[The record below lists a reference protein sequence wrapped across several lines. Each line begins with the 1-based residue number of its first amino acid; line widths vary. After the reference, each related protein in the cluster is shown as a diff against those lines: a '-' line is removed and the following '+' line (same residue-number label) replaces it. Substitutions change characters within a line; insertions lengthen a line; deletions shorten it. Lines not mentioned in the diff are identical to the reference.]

1 MSKTKFILK
10 EDEENKE
17 VEEFTEDTPVEEI
30 PEEDITQDEEDL
42 DITPEVDEEKSFID
56 SDDLN
61 SLREILLDL
70 EDDIELLLLD
80 DKVVVLGIVSEGT
93 TYLYTLQDDSDDF
106 VLIEMPLKLEEIL
119 NDPTIIKYTPEG
131 SDERHSQVYD
141 IFMKKLNP
149 EQEEEVI
156 EEEPIE
162 PAIDEEV
169 NEESTEE
176 EDENN
181 EEVKA

>member
-10 EDEENKE
+10 EDEESKE
-17 VEEFTEDTPVEEI
+17 VEEFTEDTPAEEI
-30 PEEDITQDEEDL
+30 PEEDITQDEDDL

-70 EDDIELLLLD
+70 DDDIELLLLD
-80 DKVVVLGIVSEGT
+80 DKVVVLGIVSGGT

-106 VLIEMPLKLEEIL
+106 VLIEMPLKLEDIL

-149 EQEEEVI
+149 KQ
-156 EEEPIE
+156 
-162 PAIDEEV
+162 DEETSEESLELPEEIN

-181 EEVKA
+181 EEIKA

>member
-10 EDEENKE
+10 EDEDTKDIK
-17 VEEFTEDTPVEEI
+17 EFTEEPTTEEI
-30 PEEDITQDEEDL
+30 PEEDIIQDEDDL

-80 DKVVVLGIVSEGT
+80 DKVVVLGIVSGGT

-149 EQEEEVI
+149 KQ
-156 EEEPIE
+156 
-162 PAIDEEV
+162 DEEISEESLELPEEIN

>member
-10 EDEENKE
+10 EDEESKE
-17 VEEFTEDTPVEEI
+17 VEEFTEDTPAEEI
-30 PEEDITQDEEDL
+30 PEEDIPQDEDDL

-80 DKVVVLGIVSEGT
+80 DKVVVLGIVSGGT

-149 EQEEEVI
+149 KQ
-156 EEEPIE
+156 
-162 PAIDEEV
+162 DEETSESLELPEEIN